1 MKEYHNIQIKGKKS
15 LQLRTLF
22 TYNGKGVFHMS
33 IAFMTGFP
41 GFLVKN
47 IIKELRKQQAY
58 SKIYVLVL
66 PSQIGMAENMIAE
79 IYQDQLD
86 FPNIEIVEGDITLPD
101 AGIHQEILGKLRS
114 EVEYVWHLAAIYDLA
129 VPKEIAWKVNV
140 HGTEMFNKVVL
151 QFTKLKRYIY
161 FSTAY
166 VAGLR
171 EGKLLETEL
180 IRPVGFKNHYEE
192 TKYEAELLVEKLKE
206 TIPVTIIRPGI
217 VRGHSETGE
226 TIKFDGPYFFVNM
239 ISNLRKLPFLPY
251 LGKSNACIN
260 VVPSDYITKASIY
273 CSFSEEAIGQT
284 IHLTDPQP
292 YPVEEVYRAFVKEI
306 TGKYP
311 KGRLPLPIAKT
322 SVAIYPV
329 RKFLQVEK
337 ETLDYLTWNATFD
350 TTNAKSILA
359 TGKITCPDFI
369 QSIPTMITFYNAH
382 KNDSSYHIPIK

>member
-1 MKEYHNIQIKGKKS
+1 
-15 LQLRTLF
+15 
-22 TYNGKGVFHMS
+22 MS
-33 IAFMTGFP
+33 IALMTGFP
-41 GFLVKN
+41 GFLAKN
-47 IIKELRKQQAY
+47 IIKELRQQKAY

-66 PSQIGMAENMIAE
+66 PSQTGLAEKMIEE
-79 IYQDQLD
+79 IYQDQLHT
-86 FPNIEIVEGDITLPD
+86 PLIEIVEGDITLPE
-101 AGIHQEILGKLRS
+101 AGIQEAFLKKLRND
-114 EVEYVWHLAAIYDLA
+114 VEYVWHLAAIYDLA
-129 VPKEIAWKVNV
+129 VSKEIAWKVNV
-140 HGTEMFNKVVL
+140 HGTDMFNKVVT
-151 QFTKLKRYIY
+151 QFSKLKRYVY

-180 IRPVGFKNHYEE
+180 IRPDGFKNHYEE

-239 ISNLRKLPFLPY
+239 ISKLRKLPIIPY
-251 LGKSNACIN
+251 LGKSNSYIN
-260 VVPSDYITKASIY
+260 VVPSDFITKASIY
-273 CSFSEEAIGQT
+273 CSFSDEAIGQT

-306 TGKYP
+306 TGKFP
-311 KGRLPLPIAKT
+311 KWRLPLPIAKS
-322 SVAIYPV
+322 SVGLYPV

-350 TTNAKSILA
+350 TTNAESILEK
-359 TGKITCPDFI
+359 GKISCPDFI
-369 QSIPTMITFYNAH
+369 QSIPSMITFYNAH
-382 KNDSSYHIPIK
+382 KDDSAFHIPIK

>member
-1 MKEYHNIQIKGKKS
+1 
-15 LQLRTLF
+15 
-22 TYNGKGVFHMS
+22 MS
-33 IAFMTGFP
+33 IALMTGFP
-41 GFLVKN
+41 GFLTKN
-47 IIKELRKQQAY
+47 IIKELRQQQAY

-66 PSQIGMAENMIAE
+66 PSQTQLAEKMIEE
-79 IYQDQLD
+79 ISQDQLST
-86 FPNIEIVEGDITLPD
+86 PSIEIVEGDITLSD
-101 AGIHQEILGKLRS
+101 AGIQENFLEKLRN

-140 HGTEMFNKVVL
+140 HGTDMFNKVVT
-151 QFTKLKRYIY
+151 QFSKLKRYVY

-180 IRPVGFKNHYEE
+180 IRPNGFKNHYEE

-217 VRGHSETGE
+217 VRGHSVTGE

-239 ISNLRKLPFLPY
+239 ITKLKRLPFIPY

-273 CSFSEEAIGQT
+273 CSFSDDAIGQT
-284 IHLTDPQP
+284 IHLTDPLP

-306 TGKYP
+306 TGKFP
-311 KGRLPLPIAKT
+311 RGRLPLSIAKS
-322 SVAIYPV
+322 SVGLYPV

-350 TTNAKSILA
+350 TTNAESILA
-359 TGKITCPDFI
+359 KGNISCPDFI
-369 QSIPTMITFYNAH
+369 RSMPAMITFYNAH
-382 KNDSSYHIPIK
+382 KDDSAFHIPIE

>member
-1 MKEYHNIQIKGKKS
+1 MASALI
-15 LQLRTLF
+15 
-22 TYNGKGVFHMS
+22 
-33 IAFMTGFP
+33 TGFP
-41 GFLVKN
+41 GFLAKN
-47 IIKELRKQQAY
+47 IMKELRKQQAY
-58 SKIYVLVL
+58 TKIYVLVL
-66 PSQIGMAENMIAE
+66 PSQIELAESIIAE
-79 IYQDQLD
+79 IYHDQLHSQI
-86 FPNIEIVEGDITLPD
+86 IEIVEGDITLAG
-101 AGIHQEILGKLRS
+101 AGIHQDTFEKLCD

-140 HGTEMFNKVVL
+140 HGTEMFNNVVT
-151 QFTKLKRYIY
+151 QFSKLKRYTY

-206 TIPVTIIRPGI
+206 RVPVTIIRPGI

-251 LGKSNACIN
+251 LGKSNAFIN

-273 CSFSEEAIGQT
+273 CSLSEEAIGKT
-284 IHLTDPQP
+284 LHLTDPNP
-292 YPVEEVYRAFVKEI
+292 YPVEEVYKAFVKEV

-311 KGRLPLPIAKT
+311 KGRFPLSIAKT
-322 SVAIYPV
+322 AVSFYPI
-329 RKFLQVEK
+329 RKLLQVEK
-337 ETLDYLTWNATFD
+337 ETLDYLTWYATFD
-350 TTNAKSILA
+350 TTNAEAILSK
-359 TGKITCPDFI
+359 GNITCPDFI
-369 QSIPTMITFYNAH
+369 QSIPPMITFYNNH
-382 KNDSSYHIPIK
+382 KHDPSFHIPIK

>member
-1 MKEYHNIQIKGKKS
+1 MFLLSSALI
-15 LQLRTLF
+15 
-22 TYNGKGVFHMS
+22 
-33 IAFMTGFP
+33 TGFP
-41 GFLVKN
+41 GFLAKN
-47 IIKELRKQQAY
+47 IIKELRKQDAY

-66 PSQIGMAENMIAE
+66 PSQTGLAEKMIAE
-79 IYQDQLD
+79 IYQDQHHSQTV
-86 FPNIEIVEGDITLPD
+86 EIIEGDITLPD
-101 AGIHQEILGKLRS
+101 AGIIKNTLEKLRD
-114 EVEYVWHLAAIYDLA
+114 EVEYIWHLAAIYDLA

-140 HGTEMFNKVVL
+140 HGTEMFNRVVT
-151 QFTKLKRYIY
+151 QFSKLKRYTY

-180 IRPVGFKNHYEE
+180 IRPAGFKNHYEE

-217 VRGHSETGE
+217 VRGHSQTGE

-251 LGKSNACIN
+251 LGKSTACIN
-260 VVPSDYITKASIY
+260 VVPSDYITKAAIY
-273 CSFSEEAIGQT
+273 CSHSEEAIGKT
-284 IHLTDPQP
+284 LHLTDPNP
-292 YPVEEVYRAFVKEI
+292 YPVEEVYRAFVKEL

-322 SVAIYPV
+322 AVALSPV

-350 TTNAKSILA
+350 TTNAKSIL
-359 TGKITCPDFI
+359 TKGDITCPDFI
-369 QSIPTMITFYNAH
+369 QTVPTMIAFYNKH
-382 KNDSSYHIPIK
+382 KNDTSFHIPIK